1 MLTRRLWLA
10 AAFVFTV
17 ACAAPPDPML
27 VPASDVTIYI
37 AREII
42 PMTGETVTA
51 QAVAVEGGYI
61 RGVGAL
67 ATLENGFPG
76 ARVDET
82 FRDKTIV
89 PGLIDPHMHV
99 LLGGMLYAHPFAPP
113 WPMAT
118 PEGMT
123 KGYAS
128 PEAFQA
134 RLAEIVA
141 EAPQDGSP
149 VVVYGFHNLV
159 QGKLDR
165 HILDAVAPDRPMIV
179 WHYSGHDFYLNSA
192 AIDMIGATP
201 ALAQKFHGVDLD
213 ADGELTG
220 RIYEDAA
227 MLVFAKAKDVLFNP
241 VSFGAGIN
249 RYFDIVRHAGVTTTA
264 DLGYGVFGLALEDQ
278 TIAATWSM
286 EKDGFRLYLIPEFR
300 SMEREFG
307 EGAPQAVL
315 DMVSGARPA
324 AAPVLPRVKF
334 FADAAYYSQT
344 MRLSPPGYLAGQ
356 SQGSLGL
363 WVIPEGEIANTMRPY
378 TDAGLS
384 VHIHSNGDAA
394 QTATL
399 DALDTLRREG
409 FNGDFVIE
417 HGGLFSPEQVV
428 RAGEL
433 RAMVSA
439 ASHYVYYMSAAY
451 ASPLGPARAS
461 WITPLGS
468 LSAAGAIVALHSD
481 APLAPPQPLRAAGAH
496 ITRATREGGTYEAE
510 NALSPYDALE
520 AVTLDAA
527 HVLGLNDE
535 IGSIVPGKRADF
547 TILDANPLETPGT
560 DWSEIEIWGVV
571 LGGEKRPLVAH

>member
-1 MLTRRLWLA
+1 MLTRRLWLV
-10 AAFVFTV
+10 AAFSWIA
-17 ACAAPPDPML
+17 ACAAPPAP
-27 VPASDVTIYI
+27 VPRSEVTIYV
-37 AREII
+37 AREVI
-42 PMTGETVTA
+42 PMTGEGVTA
-51 QAVAVEGGYI
+51 EAVAVEGDRVMAVGSL
-61 RGVGAL
+61 GAL
-67 ATLENGFPG
+67 QAGYPG
-76 ARVDET
+76 ARIDET
-82 FRDKTIV
+82 FRNKTIV

-123 KGYAS
+123 AGYPS
-128 PEAFQA
+128 PEAFRA
-134 RLAEIVA
+134 RLADIVA

-159 QGKLDR
+159 QGDLDR

-192 AIDMIGATP
+192 ALDMIGATP
-201 ALAQKFHGVDLD
+201 ALAETFHGVDLD
-213 ADGELTG
+213 ANGALTG

-227 MLVFAKAKDVLFNP
+227 MVVFARAKDVLFNP
-241 VSFGAGIN
+241 VSFGAGIG
-249 RYFDIVRHAGVTTTA
+249 RYFDIVRNAGVTTTA

-278 TIAATWSM
+278 TIAASWSM
-286 EKDGFRLYLIPEFR
+286 ADDGFRLYLIPEFR
-300 SMEREFG
+300 SMQREFG
-307 EGAPQAVL
+307 DGAPQAVL

-356 SQGSLGL
+356 SKGSMGL
-363 WVIPEGEIANTMRPY
+363 WVIPDGEIANTMRPY

-384 VHIHSNGDAA
+384 AHIHSNGDAA

-399 DALDTLRREG
+399 EALATLRDEG
-409 FNGDFVIE
+409 FDGDFVIE
-417 HGGLFSPEQVV
+417 HGGLFSPEQVT

-433 RAMVSA
+433 SAMVSA
-439 ASHYVYYMSAAY
+439 ASHYVFYMAEAY

-468 LSAAGAIVALHSD
+468 LSAAGAVVALHSD

-496 ITRATREGGTYEAE
+496 ITRATREGGTYEAA
-510 NALSPYDALE
+510 NALKPYDALE
-520 AVTLDAA
+520 AITLDAA
-527 HVLGLNDE
+527 RVLGLDTE
-535 IGSIVPGKRADF
+535 IGSLTPGKRADF
-547 TILDANPLETPGT
+547 TILDSNPLDLPGT
-560 DWSEIEIWGVV
+560 DWSEIGIWGVV
-571 LGGEKRPLVAH
+571 LGGELRQLEAD

>member
-1 MLTRRLWLA
+1 MLTRRLWIV
-10 AAFVFTV
+10 AAFSWVA
-17 ACAAPPDPML
+17 ACAAPPA
-27 VPASDVTIYI
+27 PAPQSDVTIYV
-37 AREII
+37 AREVI
-42 PMTGETVTA
+42 PMTGEGVTA
-51 QAVAVEGGYI
+51 EAVAVEDG
-61 RGVGAL
+61 RVKAVGSLEAL
-67 ATLENGFPG
+67 ATGYPG
-76 ARVDET
+76 ASIDET

-123 KGYAS
+123 AGYPS
-128 PEAFQA
+128 PEAFRA

-149 VVVYGFHNLV
+149 VVVYGYHNLV
-159 QGKLDR
+159 QGDLDR
-165 HILDAVAPDRPMIV
+165 HIMDAVAPDRPMIV

-192 AIDMIGATP
+192 ALDMIGATP
-201 ALAQKFHGVDLD
+201 ALAESFHGIDLD
-213 ADGELTG
+213 ADGALTG

-227 MLVFAKAKDVLFNP
+227 MVVFARAKDVLFDP
-241 VSFGAGIN
+241 VSFGAGIA
-249 RYFDIVRHAGVTTTA
+249 RYFDIVRNAGVTTTA

-278 TIAATWSM
+278 TIAASWSM
-286 EKDGFRLYLIPEFR
+286 ADDGFRLYLIPEFR
-300 SMEREFG
+300 SMQREFG
-307 EGAPQAVL
+307 DGAPQAVL
-315 DMVSGARPA
+315 DMVSGSRAA

-356 SQGSLGL
+356 SKGSMGL

-399 DALDTLRREG
+399 EALATLRGEG
-409 FNGDFVIE
+409 FDGDFVIE
-417 HGGLFSPEQVV
+417 HGGLFSPEQAA

-433 RAMVSA
+433 SAMVSA
-439 ASHYVYYMSAAY
+439 ASHYVFYMAEAY

-468 LSAAGAIVALHSD
+468 LSTAGAVVALHSD

-496 ITRATREGGTYEAE
+496 ITRATREGGTYETA
-510 NALSPYDALE
+510 NALKPYDALE
-520 AVTLDAA
+520 AITLDAA
-527 HVLGLNDE
+527 RVLGLETE
-535 IGSIVPGKRADF
+535 IGSLAPGKRADF
-547 TILDANPLETPGT
+547 TILDSNPLDLPGT
-560 DWSEIEIWGVV
+560 DWSEIGIWGVV
-571 LGGEKRPLVAH
+571 LDGEIRPLATD